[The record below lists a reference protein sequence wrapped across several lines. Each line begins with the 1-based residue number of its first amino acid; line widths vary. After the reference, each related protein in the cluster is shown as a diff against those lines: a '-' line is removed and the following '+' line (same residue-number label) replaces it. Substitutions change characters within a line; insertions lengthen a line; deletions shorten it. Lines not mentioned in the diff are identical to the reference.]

1 MSISAFSLE
10 FSGSSAG
17 QICYHH
23 GMEPHRSKIVGR
35 IIGRG
40 AQHHPPNRFLP
51 THFEETFDDREDD
64 EELLADERKT
74 PTEFIADASQSII
87 AENNSPDVGFRWSV
101 NAYRGCE
108 HGCAYCYARP
118 THEVFG
124 LSAGLDFE
132 TRILVKHDAPALLRR
147 ELARP
152 SWQGEV
158 ITLSGVTD
166 CYQPAERRFRLTR
179 RLLEVMNEANQPVG
193 IITKNALI
201 RRDLDILAPMAERR
215 LVHAFLSITT
225 LDAEL
230 ARSMEPRTSPP
241 QMKLAAIKAL
251 SDAGVPVA
259 VMVAPVV
266 PGLTDHEMAAILEA
280 ARDAGAL
287 SAGYVLLRLP
297 LTVVPV
303 FQAWLAENYPDKRDR
318 VESLIRSTRGGGL
331 YQTQFGLRQR
341 GDGPYAEQ
349 ISQNFKV
356 FTRKFGLNGHLPEL
370 DSSRFRPPRSATGQL
385 SLF

>member
-1 MSISAFSLE
+1 MERLPPRI
-10 FSGSSAG
+10 AG
-17 QICYHH
+17 
-23 GMEPHRSKIVGR
+23 RA
-35 IIGRG
+35 
-40 AQHHPPNRFLP
+40 AQHHPPNRFLT
-51 THFEETFDDREDD
+51 THLEETFDDRQYE
-64 EELLADERKT
+64 EELLADERKI
-74 PTEFIADASQSII
+74 PAELIADASQTII
-87 AENNSPDVGFRWSV
+87 TENNSPDVGFRWSI

-132 TRILVKHDAPALLRR
+132 TKIFVKHNAAALLRR

-152 SWQGEV
+152 SWRGDV
-158 ITLSGVTD
+158 IAVSGVTD

-179 RLLEVMNEANQPVG
+179 ALLEVMSEANQPVG
-193 IITKNALI
+193 LITKNALV
-201 RRDLDILAPMAERR
+201 RRDLDLLASMAQRR
-215 LVHAFLSITT
+215 LVHVFLSITT

-230 ARSMEPRTSPP
+230 ARRMEPRTSPP
-241 QMKLAAIKAL
+241 AMKLAAAKAL
-251 SDAGVPVA
+251 SDAGVPVG

-266 PGLTDHEMAAILEA
+266 PGLTDHEMPGILQA
-280 ARDAGAL
+280 AREAGAR

-303 FQAWLAENYPDKRDR
+303 FQAWLTGNFPDKRER

-331 YQTQFGLRQR
+331 YQPQFGLRQR
-341 GDGPYAEQ
+341 GDGPYAAQ
-349 ISQNFKV
+349 IAQSFQV
-356 FTRKFGLNGHLPEL
+356 FARKFALDRPLPEL
-370 DSSRFRPPRSATGQL
+370 DSSQFRPPRDTSGQM

>member
-1 MSISAFSLE
+1 MQPQEPKI
-10 FSGSSAG
+10 AG
-17 QICYHH
+17 
-23 GMEPHRSKIVGR
+23 RA
-35 IIGRG
+35 

-51 THFEETFDDREDD
+51 THVEETFDDREFDD
-64 EELLADERKT
+64 ELLADARKV
-74 PTEFIADASQSII
+74 PMEFIADDSRSII
-87 AENNSPDVGFRWSV
+87 AENNSPDVGFRWSI

-132 TRILVKHDAPALLRR
+132 TKVLVKHNAPALLRR

-152 SWQGEV
+152 SWRGEV
-158 ITLSGVTD
+158 IAISGVTD

-179 RLLEVMNEANQPVG
+179 GILEVMNEANQPTG
-193 IITKNALI
+193 LITKNGLVV
-201 RRDLDILAPMAERR
+201 RDVDLLAPMAERR
-215 LVHAFLSITT
+215 LAHVFFSITT

-230 ARSMEPRTSPP
+230 ARTMEPRTSPP
-241 QMKLAAIKAL
+241 AKKLAAMKTL
-251 SDAGVPVA
+251 SESGVPVG

-266 PGLTDHEMAAILEA
+266 PGLTDHEMPLILEA
-280 ARDAGAL
+280 ARAAGAG

-303 FQAWLAENYPDKRDR
+303 FRSWLAENYPDKRDR

-331 YQTQFGLRQR
+331 YQPQFGLRQR
-341 GDGPYAEQ
+341 GAGEYAGQ
-349 ISQNFKV
+349 IGQNFQV
-356 FTRKFGLNGHLPEL
+356 FSRKFGLDGRLPPL
-370 DSSRFRPPRSATGQL
+370 DSSQFRPPRSASGQMTM
-385 SLF
+385 F

>member
-1 MSISAFSLE
+1 
-10 FSGSSAG
+10 
-17 QICYHH
+17 
-23 GMEPHRSKIVGR
+23 MEPSRPKIVGR
-35 IIGRG
+35 A

-51 THFEETFDDREDD
+51 THVEETFEGREYE

-74 PTEFIADASQSII
+74 PTQFIADASRSII
-87 AENNSPDVGFRWSV
+87 AENNSPDVGFRWSI

-132 TRILVKHDAPALLRR
+132 TRILVKQEAPALLRR

-152 SWQGEV
+152 SWRGEV
-158 ITLSGVTD
+158 IAISGVTD

-179 RLLEVMNEANQPVG
+179 GILEVMNEANQPTG
-193 IITKNALI
+193 LITKNALV
-201 RRDLDILAPMAERR
+201 RRDIDLLAPMAERG
-215 LVHAFLSITT
+215 LAHVFLSITT

-230 ARSMEPRTSPP
+230 ARTMEPRTSPP
-241 QMKLAAIKAL
+241 AMKLAAVKAL
-251 SDAGVPVA
+251 SDAGVPVG

-266 PGLTDHEMAAILEA
+266 PGLTDHEMAGILEA
-280 ARDAGAL
+280 AREAGAQT
-287 SAGYVLLRLP
+287 AGYVLLRLP

-303 FQAWLAENYPDKRDR
+303 FQAWLDENYPDKRER

-331 YQTQFGLRQR
+331 YQPQFGLRQR
-341 GDGPYAEQ
+341 GDGAYAQQ
-349 ISQNFKV
+349 IAQNFQV
-356 FTRKFGLNGHLPEL
+356 FARKFGLDGRLPEL
-370 DSSRFRPPRSATGQL
+370 DSSQFRPPRISSGQM

>member
-1 MSISAFSLE
+1 
-10 FSGSSAG
+10 
-17 QICYHH
+17 
-23 GMEPHRSKIVGR
+23 MEPHRGKIVGR
-35 IIGRG
+35 A

-51 THFEETFDDREDD
+51 THVEETFDDREYDD
-64 EELLADERKT
+64 LLADERKT

-87 AENNSPDVGFRWSV
+87 SENNSPDVGFRWSI

-179 RLLEVMNEANQPVG
+179 GLLEVMNEANQPVG
-193 IITKNALI
+193 LITKNALV
-201 RRDLDILAPMAERR
+201 RRDLDLLAPMAERQ

-230 ARSMEPRTSPP
+230 ARTMEPRTSPP
-241 QMKLAAIKAL
+241 VKKLAAIKAL
-251 SDAGVPVA
+251 SDAGVPVG

-280 ARDAGAL
+280 ARDAGAR

-297 LTVVPV
+297 LSVVPV
-303 FQAWLAENYPDKRDR
+303 FQTWLIENYPDKRDR
-318 VESLIRSTRGGGL
+318 IESLIRSTRGGGL

-356 FTRKFGLNGHLPEL
+356 FTRKFGLDGQLPVL
-370 DSSRFRPPRSATGQL
+370 DSSQFRPPRSNTGQM

>member
-1 MSISAFSLE
+1 
-10 FSGSSAG
+10 
-17 QICYHH
+17 
-23 GMEPHRSKIVGR
+23 
-35 IIGRG
+35 
-40 AQHHPPNRFLP
+40 
-51 THFEETFDDREDD
+51 EETFDDREYD

-74 PTEFIADASQSII
+74 PTQFIADASRSII
-87 AENNSPDVGFRWSV
+87 AENNSPDVGFRWSI

-118 THEVFG
+118 THEAFG
-124 LSAGLDFE
+124 WSAGLDFE
-132 TRILVKHDAPALLRR
+132 TRILVKHDATALLRR

-152 SWQGEV
+152 SWSGDV
-158 ITLSGVTD
+158 IAISGVTD

-179 RLLEVMNEANQPVG
+179 GILEVMNEANQPAG
-193 IITKNALI
+193 LITKNALV
-201 RRDLDILAPMAERR
+201 RRDLDLLAPMAARG
-215 LVHAFLSITT
+215 LIHVFFSITT

-230 ARSMEPRTSPP
+230 ARTMEPRTSPP
-241 QMKLAAIKAL
+241 AMKLAAIKAL
-251 SDAGVPVA
+251 SDAGVPVG

-266 PGLTDHEMAAILEA
+266 PGLTDHETPAILEA
-280 ARDAGAL
+280 AHHAGAR

-318 VESLIRSTRGGGL
+318 VESLIRSTRGGAL
-331 YQTQFGLRQR
+331 YQTGWGVRQR
-341 GDGPYAEQ
+341 GVGQYAER

-356 FTRKFGLNGHLPEL
+356 FARKFGLDGRLPEL
-370 DSSRFRPPRSATGQL
+370 DSSQFRPPRSATGQM

>member
-1 MSISAFSLE
+1 MDSMPPHE
-10 FSGSSAG
+10 PRVAG
-17 QICYHH
+17 
-23 GMEPHRSKIVGR
+23 RA
-35 IIGRG
+35 

-51 THFEETFDDREDD
+51 THVEATFDDLESDD
-64 EELLADERKT
+64 DLLVEGRKV
-74 PTEFIADASQSII
+74 PTQFMADASRSILT
-87 AENNSPDVGFRWSV
+87 ENNSPDVGFRWSI

-132 TRILVKHDAPALLRR
+132 TKIFVKHDAPALLRA

-152 SWQGEV
+152 SWRGEV
-158 ITLSGVTD
+158 VAISGVTD

-179 RLLEVMNEANQPVG
+179 RILEVMSEANQPAG
-193 IITKNALI
+193 LITKNALVT
-201 RRDLDILAPMAERR
+201 RDLDLLASMARRR
-215 LVHAFLSITT
+215 LAHVFFSVTT

-230 ARSMEPRTSPP
+230 ARTMEPRTSPP
-241 QMKLAAIKAL
+241 RKKLAAMKTL
-251 SDAGVPVA
+251 SDAGVPVG

-266 PGLTDHEMAAILEA
+266 PGLTDHEIPAILEA
-280 ARDAGAL
+280 AHEAGAS

-303 FQAWLAENYPDKRDR
+303 FEAWLAENYPDKRDR

-331 YQTQFGLRQR
+331 YQAEFGVRQR
-341 GDGPYAEQ
+341 GSGEYAEQ
-349 ISQNFKV
+349 IGRSFRV
-356 FTRKFGLNGHLPEL
+356 FSHKFGLAGRLPEL
-370 DSSRFRPPRSATGQL
+370 DSSQFCPPRASSGQL
-385 SLF
+385 ALF